1 MRILRS
7 IRLDDLRG
15 EDAGQLLLEQ
25 VVDRDLVV
33 CGDGGID
40 IIARLR
46 LGFRDDLEDRADGVQ
61 VHLAVALLALQLGL
75 HALLETPDTDGVVQL
90 VALIGLSE
98 LRELVLPDLTG
109 IADDVAQVRRIVVLS
124 HGNIFDIDALQL
136 PLRLED
142 LRHALLRHVLYD
154 GRGLV
159 ALVGGETHGEENID
173 HVEGG
178 LVIEDDSHAVFIL
191 DVIEAVTTLRGVEG
205 LPCTDV
211 KVLLAEVGDI
221 APADVRDETL
231 PVIFRARRELKFMIL
246 IEPDLI
252 LSVDGI
258 AVLLDDL
265 RQVIQHQIPAVDALI
280 RRVVGPVVGDRDVVL
295 KLVIRE
301 ETTVAVIDI
310 APRTD
315 RGHLRQG
322 TVLIIREILITV
334 HDLELE
340 QATREHG
347 KQDRENQP

>member
-1 MRILRS
+1 MRILRG

-33 CGDGGID
+33 RGDGGID

-61 VHLAVALLALQLGL
+61 VHLAVALLTLQLRL

-98 LRELVLPDLTG
+98 LCELILPDLTG

-159 ALVGGETHGEENID
+159 ALVGGETHGEEDID

-178 LVIEDDSHAVFIL
+178 LVVKDDGHAVFIL
-191 DVIEAVTTLRGVEG
+191 DVIEAVTTLRGIEG
-205 LPCTDV
+205 LLCTDA

-231 PVIFRARRELKFMIL
+231 PVIVGARRELKLVIL
-246 IEPDLI
+246 IEFDLI

-265 RQVIQHQIPAVDALI
+265 RQVIQHQISTVDAAV
-280 RRVVGPVVGDRDVVL
+280 RRVVGSVIGDRDVIL

-322 TVLIIREILITV
+322 TVLIIREVLISV

-340 QATREHG
+340 QTSCEHR
-347 KQDRENQP
+347 K